1 MSDLLTKAVRGNRKD
16 VFARYG
22 ERPSYSLTERGIRYT
37 LRAFAY
43 LTVFITVAIIAVLTV
58 DAFQFFSRVSVLKFF
73 GGTEWQPFGE
83 PKKLGILP
91 LISGTLMIAFGSA
104 LVSIPLGLGT
114 AVFLTQ
120 FTSKR
125 IQRLVMPVIEVLGGI
140 PTVVYGYFAL
150 TTLTPFLQKFFPS
163 IQIFNAMSASIVVG
177 IAILPM
183 VASLSADALSVVPAS
198 IRNAGYALGMS
209 RFHVVIRIMIPA
221 AMSGIVASFLLA
233 FARAVGETMAV
244 TIAAGSTPS
253 LNWDYLAG
261 IQTMTA
267 FIVQISMGDTP
278 AGSIEYYTIYAI
290 GLTLFLMTFLFNF
303 AATAIIRRFRDVYQ

>member
-1 MSDLLTKAVRGNRKD
+1 MSELLTKAVRGNRRD
-16 VFARYG
+16 VFSRYG
-22 ERPSYSLTERGIRYT
+22 ERPSYSFAERAIRYT
-37 LRAFAY
+37 LRTFAY
-43 LTVFITVAIIAVLTV
+43 LTVIITIAIIAVLVV
-58 DAFQFFSRVSVLKFF
+58 DASQFFARVSPLKFF

-83 PKKLGILP
+83 PKKLGVLP

-120 FTSKR
+120 FASKR
-125 IQRLVMPVIEVLGGI
+125 VRQIVMPVIEVLGGI

-150 TTLTPFLQKFFPS
+150 TTLTPVLQKAFPT
-163 IQIFNAMSASIVVG
+163 IEIFNALSASIVVG

-183 VASLSADALSVVPAS
+183 VASLSADALTVVPAS
-198 IRNAGYALGMS
+198 IRNAGYAIGMS
-209 RFHVVIRIMIPA
+209 RFHVIVRIIIPA
-221 AMSGIVASFLLA
+221 AVSGIVASFLLA

-253 LNWDYLAG
+253 LGWDYLSSV
-261 IQTMTA
+261 QTMTA

-290 GLTLFLMTFLFNF
+290 GITLFLLTFLFNF
-303 AATAIIRRFRDVYQ
+303 AATFIIRRFRDVYQ

>member
-1 MSDLLTKAVRGNRKD
+1 MSDLLTKAVRGSRKE
-16 VFARYG
+16 VFSRYG
-22 ERPSYSLTERGIRYT
+22 ERPSYSLRERSVRYT
-37 LRAFAY
+37 LRIFAY
-43 LTVFITVAIIAVLTV
+43 LTVGVTFAIIGVLSV
-58 DAFQFFSRVSVLKFF
+58 DALQFFSRVSFISFF
-73 GGTEWQPFGE
+73 TGTEWQPFGE
-83 PKKLGILP
+83 PKKLGVLP
-91 LISGTLMIAFGSA
+91 LISGTLMIALGSA
-104 LVSIPLGLGT
+104 LVSIPLGLGS

-125 IQRLVMPVIEVLGGI
+125 VQRIVMPLIEVLGGI

-150 TTLTPFLQKFFPS
+150 MTLTPALQKVFPS
-163 IQIFNAMSASIVVG
+163 MEIFNALSASIVVG

-183 VASLSADALSVVPAS
+183 VASLSADALTVVPVS
-198 IRNAGYALGMS
+198 IRNAGYAVGMS
-209 RFHVVIRIMIPA
+209 RFHVVLRIMIPA
-221 AMSGIVASFLLA
+221 AFSGIVASFLLA

-244 TIAAGSTPS
+244 TIAAGSTPG
-253 LNWDYLAG
+253 LHWNYLES

>member
-1 MSDLLTKAVRGNRKD
+1 MSDLLTKAVRGDRKE

-22 ERPSYSLTERGIRYT
+22 ERPSYSLAERTIRYT
-37 LRAFAY
+37 LRTFAY
-43 LTVFITVAIIAVLTV
+43 LTVFITIAIIAVLAV
-58 DAFQFFSRVSVLKFF
+58 DALQFFSRVSVLKFF

-91 LISGTLMIAFGSA
+91 LVSGTLMIAFGSA

-125 IQRLVMPVIEVLGGI
+125 VQRLVMPVIEVLGGI

-150 TTLTPFLQKFFPS
+150 TTLTPFLQKVFPS
-163 IQIFNAMSASIVVG
+163 IQIFNALSASIVVG

-183 VASLSADALSVVPAS
+183 VASLSADALTVVPAS

-221 AMSGIVASFLLA
+221 AMSGIIASFLLA